1 GYPLVDIYLN
11 GEDLKTVAEVD
22 ASITPLMAEVQLYTA
37 GLHYTFNP
45 NRLIFNKV
53 TNVTLDND
61 DVHDE
66 TIEDEKLYWVVAGRY
81 SAQMLPIVGDKSF
94 ASLAIVPRLKDRNPT
109 KDFETEIIYAQ
120 DDEEIKEQ

>member
-1 GYPLVDIYLN
+1 KNEGFAYKPYYVSLVMICNICDSFEEEKISDSNLFNISPLGVVANGEPCYPLVDIYLN

-61 DVHDE
+61 DGHDE
-66 TIEDEKLYWVVAGRY
+66 TIEDDKLY
-81 SAQMLPIVGDKSF
+81 
-94 ASLAIVPRLKDRNPT
+94 
-109 KDFETEIIYAQ
+109 
-120 DDEEIKEQ
+120 